1 MFIITN
7 IKKGNEIFIV
17 RSPLKSLIQKKKN
30 LSVINAGGQGYTI
43 QNPVNSAIAMTQN
56 PDQ

>member
-43 QNPVNSAIAMTQN
+43 
-56 PDQ
+56 